1 MKRCLKCD
9 YVWLNEY
16 VEPVS
21 CSYGLHDG
29 AKAIGGYC
37 DKNKR
42 KIKRMTEREFK
53 SNSKKLKSKNA

>member
-16 VEPVS
+16 GEPVS

-29 AKAIGGYC
+29 AKTIGGYC

-42 KIKRMTEREFK
+42 KIKRMTEREFE
-53 SNSKKLKSKNA
+53 SYSKKQNDKNL